1 MPRGSRPG
9 ERRGGRQ
16 RGTPNK
22 KTALMKAAFAAAA
35 SNADLTPLDFMLGI
49 MKDTTVLPQLRL
61 KAAEAAAPYVHAK
74 PGRSQATDPAGSAK
88 PIDEARRA
96 RDRNR
101 SLELSLRSYSEPLS
115 PAETEELERLQKA
128 YPPDPNDP
136 LYESFLAWERAARG
150 EDPLI
155 GKTGED
161 T

>member
-22 KTALMKAAFAAAA
+22 KTALMKAAFDAA
-35 SNADLTPLDFMLGI
+35 DVGLTPLDFMLGI

-74 PGRSQATDPAGSAK
+74 PGRSQATDPAVSAK
-88 PIDEARRA
+88 PIEWVCEAGT
-96 RDRNR
+96 RDRL
-101 SLELSLRSYSEPLS
+101 LELTLADFSKGLS
-115 PAETEELERLQKA
+115 GAEAEELERLRKA

-136 LYESFLAWERAARG
+136 LAEAMRAWREAGYRNEKSEAG
-150 EDPLI
+150 S
-155 GKTGED
+155 KS
-161 T
+161 